1 MLARPATCPNAAS
14 LSALGSASLSLLQ
27 PVELREGAARAE
39 HPRSFA
45 LHGISM
51 ILSLAGEAPT
61 TVPAKGASRKILPV
75 CGQVLTDTRLIRP
88 TSSEPNMER
97 NPRPL

>member
-1 MLARPATCPNAAS
+1 MPHPSQRW
-14 LSALGSASLSLLQ
+14 GRLLYLYSNRLNFGK
-27 PVELREGAARAE
+27 VRRELNILW
-39 HPRSFA
+39 SFA

-61 TVPAKGASRKILPV
+61 TVPAKGASRKIPPV

-88 TSSEPNMER
+88 TSSEPNMQR